1 MLLRKSFFN
10 GVRKGLRIYA
20 ELVVIIVPV
29 FLIVTFLKYTPVF
42 ALIEGSL
49 SPFLG
54 YLGLSGKSAIVLI
67 TGFFGSFYAAVGMVP
82 ALGLSWREI
91 TILGVMVTIC
101 HEVIVEGAV
110 LRKLRAN
117 FLRIT
122 FLRFVLAFFAGF
134 LLNLVL

>member
-1 MLLRKSFFN
+1 MRWKKGFFK
-10 GVRKGLRIYA
+10 GLRKGLRIYL
-20 ELVVIIVPV
+20 ELAVIIVPV
-29 FLIVTFLKYTPVF
+29 FLLVTFLKHTPLF

-54 YLGLSGKSAIVLI
+54 YFGLSGKSAIVLI
-67 TGFFGSFYAAVGMVP
+67 TGFFGSFYGAVGIVP
-82 ALGLSWREI
+82 ALGLSWKEI

-117 FLRIT
+117 YLRIT
-122 FLRFVLAFFAGF
+122 FLRFVLAFVAGF